1 MFTLSTA
8 KLKLMVSLA
17 SKQDK
22 QNSRTASEREHF
34 RLSTKWRAMPAQVYF
49 ADMRSGL
56 QEKLYA
62 KMKRQGVSVTV
73 TSLPSGCTLVQE
85 A

>member
-1 MFTLSTA
+1 
-8 KLKLMVSLA
+8 
-17 SKQDK
+17 
-22 QNSRTASEREHF
+22 
-34 RLSTKWRAMPAQVYF
+34 MPAQVYF

-56 QEKLYA
+56 RKKLYA
-62 KMKRQGVSVTV
+62 KMKRQGLSATV